1 LRDPVKLKIKRL
13 RPDAVLPAYQTPLAA
28 GMDLCACGAP
38 VTIPPM
44 GHAVIPTGIAIELPK
59 GYGAFLFARSGLA
72 IRSGIKPR
80 NGVGVVDA
88 DYRGEIRVGLENLSG
103 IAFRVEPGDRIA
115 QMVILRVEEAEI
127 VECEDLSDTERGEGG
142 FGSTGKK

>member
-1 LRDPVKLKIKRL
+1 MKLKIKRL
-13 RPDAVLPAYQTPLAA
+13 SPDAILPARQTPLAA
-28 GMDLCACGAP
+28 GMDLYACGSP
-38 VTIPPM
+38 VTIPLM
-44 GHAVIPTGIAIELPK
+44 GHAVIPTGIAIELPE

-72 IRSGIKPR
+72 IKSGVKPR

-103 IAFRVEPGDRIA
+103 VAFRVEPGDRIA

-127 VECEDLSDTERGEGG
+127 EEVEELSDTARGGGG

>member
-1 LRDPVKLKIKRL
+1 MKLKIKRL
-13 RPDAVLPAYQTPLAA
+13 SPDAILPARQTPLAA
-28 GMDLCACGAP
+28 GMDLYACGSP

-44 GHAVIPTGIAIELPK
+44 GHAVIPTGIAIELPE

-72 IRSGIKPR
+72 IKSGVKPR

-103 IAFRVEPGDRIA
+103 VAFRVEPGDRIA
-115 QMVILRVEEAEI
+115 QMVILRVDEAEI
-127 VECEDLSDTERGEGG
+127 EEVEELSDTARGGGG

>member
-1 LRDPVKLKIKRL
+1 MKLKIKRL
-13 RPDAVLPAYQTPLAA
+13 TPDAILPAYQTPLAA
-28 GMDLCACGAP
+28 GMDLYAAGRP

-44 GHAVIPTGIAIELPK
+44 GHATVSTGIAVELPK

-72 IRSGIKPR
+72 IKSGVKPR

-88 DYRGEIRVGLENLSG
+88 DYRGEIRIGLENLSG
-103 IAFRVEPGDRIA
+103 IAYRVEPGDRIA
-115 QMVILRVEEAEI
+115 QMVILKVEEAEI
-127 VECEDLSDTERGEGG
+127 EECEELSETDRGEGG